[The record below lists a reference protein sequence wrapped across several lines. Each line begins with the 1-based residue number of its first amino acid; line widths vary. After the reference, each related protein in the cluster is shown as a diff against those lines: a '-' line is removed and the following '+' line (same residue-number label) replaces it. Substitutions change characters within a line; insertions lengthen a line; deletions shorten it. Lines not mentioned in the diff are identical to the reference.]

1 MKGRSD
7 RTWMDCVERGGSR
20 TRSQRCPQGSEPV
33 ASGKNDAL
41 NGDMK
46 CSSKGKAIGLRKG
59 VICWENLRCRPQSLN
74 YLGTIREAKNTLMS

>member
-1 MKGRSD
+1 
-7 RTWMDCVERGGSR
+7 MDCVERGGSR

-59 VICWENLRCRPQSLN
+59 VIC
-74 YLGTIREAKNTLMS
+74 